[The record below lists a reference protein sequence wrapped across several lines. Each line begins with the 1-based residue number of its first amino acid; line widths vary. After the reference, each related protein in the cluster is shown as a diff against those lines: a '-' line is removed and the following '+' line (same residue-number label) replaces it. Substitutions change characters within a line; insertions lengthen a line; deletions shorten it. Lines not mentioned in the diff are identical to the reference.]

1 MRILISENHTGKEI
15 VEALSSI
22 SGYKTRVLTK
32 TEVFDEELGI
42 IPGRVKIQMTSL
54 SPDFYVSPNTQYH
67 IFITVDDIVLTC
79 RYYIIDM
86 QIYQL
91 RNSGT
96 TFNIELINDNSKN
109 KTKLAIRIEVV
120 IRQFLKNLD
129 RKPEPDYALEV

>member
-1 MRILISENHTGKEI
+1 MHIIINENRTGKEI
-15 VEALSSI
+15 VKALSSI
-22 SGYKTRVLTK
+22 SGYKTKVLTK

-42 IPGRVKIQMTSL
+42 IPGRVKVQMTSL
-54 SPDFYVSPNTQYH
+54 SPDFYVSPYRQHY
-67 IFITVDDIVLTC
+67 IFIIVDNIVLTC
-79 RYYIIDM
+79 RYYVIDM

-96 TFNIELINDNSKN
+96 VFNIELINDNSKN

-129 RKPEPDYALEV
+129 RR